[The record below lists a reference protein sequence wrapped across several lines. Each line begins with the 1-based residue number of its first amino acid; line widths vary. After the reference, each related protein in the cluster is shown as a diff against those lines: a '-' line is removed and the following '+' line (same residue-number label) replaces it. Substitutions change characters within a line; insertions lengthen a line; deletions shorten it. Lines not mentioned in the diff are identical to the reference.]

1 MSNLV
6 RAAEELEFVPKEQ
19 LIQMSQDP
27 NASYP
32 SFLVLSEIQRRTQME
47 KMYAAQ
53 QPKPETTVAEELV
66 AEFSG
71 SQGLGAMAQPPGT
84 LNAFQLGGTENM
96 APPSPMQIMASGGRT
111 GYQSGGL
118 TRQQIAEAN
127 ALGIDIVNLSDKEI
141 IEQIN
146 LANDER
152 RKSYL
157 LNLYPDAS
165 TRLLTEPSIPL
176 GSSISDVLLSP
187 TKLPEDLQAAIDAAK
202 EPSAFDKFIEGGT
215 QFFFGDPRPDAE
227 RPTLARMTDEPM
239 DYLNYIPLAGAF
251 GLAGRGAI
259 RGVQGTIQSI
269 KGLRGSKVADD
280 VIDFT
285 DDVPKIL
292 PKPGGSNLPKPNIP
306 TTGTNLI
313 PISSS
318 TSLVPS
324 GGGPLAVIG
333 GNFLSRNPRLAKFLY
348 GGLGA
353 AGLTTGY
360 YALQDDEKTPDLGD
374 FGGGDKPPPPEKKSG
389 IDPLDLAK
397 LGGIIM
403 GARNMSELGSGITA
417 LAGDIQERRYKE
429 KVLTGQQ
436 EQMLYTRLN
445 AISKA
450 IENETDT
457 ESERYKQLIQAQ
469 NAVVQQINTLYGIE
483 GPDPA
488 KLIESLTVKKSD
500 TPDTESKGISGAIEK
515 TFSVKYPFLSVGSKL
530 LENYLSTRDK
540 KKDKLTPNPNDE
552 GYASTEFLT
561 GDPLIDNIIR
571 IESSG
576 RDVVNSTTGATGPM
590 QVLPSTLDDPG
601 YGIEPAK
608 NNSVEEKI
616 RVGEEYFYAM
626 VDKYNGD
633 VFLGTLAYNLG
644 PGNVDKWL
652 NSGGDINTLKS
663 ITSSDGRPIGND
675 AYNYVVKAY
684 GQDAVDRRLA

>member
-1 MSNLV
+1 
-6 RAAEELEFVPKEQ
+6 
-19 LIQMSQDP
+19 
-27 NASYP
+27 
-32 SFLVLSEIQRRTQME
+32 
-47 KMYAAQ
+47 
-53 QPKPETTVAEELV
+53 
-66 AEFSG
+66 
-71 SQGLGAMAQPPGT
+71 
-84 LNAFQLGGTENM
+84 
-96 APPSPMQIMASGGRT
+96 
-111 GYQSGGL
+111 
-118 TRQQIAEAN
+118 
-127 ALGIDIVNLSDKEI
+127 
-141 IEQIN
+141 
-146 LANDER
+146 
-152 RKSYL
+152 
-157 LNLYPDAS
+157 
-165 TRLLTEPSIPL
+165 
-176 GSSISDVLLSP
+176 
-187 TKLPEDLQAAIDAAK
+187 
-202 EPSAFDKFIEGGT
+202 
-215 QFFFGDPRPDAE
+215 
-227 RPTLARMTDEPM
+227 RPTLARMTDSPF
-239 DYLNYIPLAGAF
+239 DYLNYIPVIGTASLYARPVIRGIQ
-251 GLAGRGAI
+251 GAI
-259 RGVQGTIQSI
+259 QGL
-269 KGLRGSKVADD
+269 KGLKGSKVVDD

-285 DDVPKIL
+285 DEVPKIL
-292 PKPGGSNLPKPNIP
+292 PNTGGSNLPKPNIP

-318 TSLVPS
+318 TSLVPTGTGTSLVPS

-333 GNFLSRNPRLAKFLY
+333 SNFLSRNPRLRKFLF
-348 GGLGA
+348 GLGGA

-360 YALQDDEKTPDLGD
+360 YALQDDEEKVDLDVDTDDKKT
-374 FGGGDKPPPPEKKSG
+374 PPPEKRSG